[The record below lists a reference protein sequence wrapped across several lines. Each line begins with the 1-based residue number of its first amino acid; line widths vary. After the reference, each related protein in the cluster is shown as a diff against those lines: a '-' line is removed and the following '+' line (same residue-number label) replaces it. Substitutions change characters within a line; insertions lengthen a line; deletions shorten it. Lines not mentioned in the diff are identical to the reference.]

1 MAPGRRLELVS
12 NVASVSFEID
22 IAPSLDLAGQQS
34 QEMVGVVSVDLRV
47 VVVVEVGHQV
57 PVMILV
63 SHMTRVG
70 EIWLSPTMVEGEE
83 D

>member
-34 QEMVGVVSVDLRV
+34 QEMVGVVSEDLRV
-47 VVVVEVGHQV
+47 VVVVLGHQV
-57 PVMILV
+57 LVMILV